1 MPADRTPLEPHSG
14 QRRSLVSSAALG
26 WTGFGA
32 DMIGVA
38 AGRHRIPG
46 IAHHRAGVHVG
57 RPVRALCRC
66 DGRRSAR
73 IQAHGDVDVIP
84 AGLDGEWSDDADC
97 TILSIWFADGFLRKT
112 YDQLGLKSAE
122 ARIRPSFQWRDP
134 RFQHLAWALLAE
146 VEAEDASDPLYA
158 ESLGTAMAV
167 RLAGA
172 EVADGRKRRA
182 LSARAAARV
191 IDYIE
196 AHLDERLSL
205 DPLAAL
211 VELSVPHFN
220 VLFRQTTG
228 VPVHRY
234 VVQRRLERA
243 RSLLLQG
250 RLSAGQVALEVGFAH
265 QSHMAAWMK
274 REFGMTPRDI
284 VRSSQAAD

>member
-1 MPADRTPLEPHSG
+1 LNALVAAVFAWLGGGCNAAVASARSFRALSSSVRAFRSFNACSARDLCAVAARSPMAARVAPALSAAAADVSPIEVGVP
-14 QRRSLVSSAALG
+14 SSA
-26 WTGFGA
+26 
-32 DMIGVA
+32 D
-38 AGRHRIPG
+38 
-46 IAHHRAGVHVG
+46 
-57 RPVRALCRC
+57 
-66 DGRRSAR
+66 
-73 IQAHGDVDVIP
+73 
-84 AGLDGEWSDDADC
+84 
-97 TILSIWFADGFLRKT
+97 
-112 YDQLGLKSAE
+112 

-134 RFQHLAWALLAE
+134 RFQHLAWALRAE
-146 VEAEDASDPLYA
+146 LEAEDASDPHYA

-172 EVADGRKRRA
+172 AVTVGRKRRA

-205 DPLAAL
+205 DRLAAL

-220 VLFRQTTG
+220 VLFRQTMG

-243 RSLLLQG
+243 RSMSLQG

-284 VRSSQAAD
+284 VRSGQAAG

>member
-1 MPADRTPLEPHSG
+1 MHAHRPPLEPHSG

-32 DMIGVA
+32 GMVEVA

-46 IAHHRAGVHVG
+46 IVHHRVGVHVG

-97 TILSIWFADGFLRKT
+97 TILSIWFADDFVGKT
-112 YDQLGLKSAE
+112 CDQLGLKPAA
-122 ARIRPSFQWRDP
+122 ARIRPAFQWRDP

-146 VEAEDASDPLYA
+146 LEAEDASDPLYA

-167 RLAGA
+167 RLVGA
-172 EVADGRKRRA
+172 EVADSRKRRA

-205 DPLAAL
+205 DRLAAL

-220 VLFRQTTG
+220 VLFRETMG
-228 VPVHRY
+228 MPVHRY

-243 RSLLLQG
+243 RSMLLQG

-284 VRSSQAAD
+284 VRSGQAPG